1 MKVNIING
9 RKQSSF
15 SNNTKLLVDI
25 YRSTT
30 TMPMML
36 NAGATEIIPTDSI
49 SKARDIKKDHPEYV
63 IAGERYGFKIPWF
76 EMSNS
81 PYEVSK
87 SDLKGKTVVF
97 TSTNGTKVLKKIS
110 NGCKVFIC
118 SYVNFTPTLEWIK
131 DEKEIDVVLSG
142 RPDGKAD
149 EDYFFGEFVKKLLE
163 ERVDDYEKFVGLT
176 KKGQGTK
183 RLKLIGAGRDI
194 PFCLDKDKVPF
205 AVTFANQK
213 IVRMNVE

>member
-1 MKVNIING
+1 MKVNIIDG

-63 IAGERYGFKIPWF
+63 IAGERYGFKIPGF

>member
-63 IAGERYGFKIPWF
+63 IAGERYGFKIPGF

>member
-1 MKVNIING
+1 MKVNIIDG